1 MVNRLLDSVEFRLCL
16 VCHKSPHVRSS
27 VLNLDE
33 TKLPQQFRYV
43 LLQDCLLQPL
53 TKVQRNRKITTTCL
67 LLLQTRV
74 TLVLLLRRNCQGVV
88 PQRVRT
94 LFLRG
99 HVLLCV
105 RMLSVASDFLNVTLL
120 TVSMTLHF
128 KFY

>member
-16 VCHKSPHVRSS
+16 VSHMSPHVGSS

-43 LLQDCLLQPL
+43 LLQDCLLQLL
-53 TKVQRNRKITTTCL
+53 TKVQTNRKITTMCL

-88 PQRVRT
+88 SQRVRT

-99 HVLLCV
+99 HLLLCV
-105 RMLSVASDFLNVTLL
+105 RTLSVASDFLNVTLL